1 MIKKISIALIGLSLG
16 LSSCA
21 SNKNIDVTEQISD
34 EMMDEDFAAEN
45 MNQVIASS
53 ANAHHVDH
61 SKLTGNFMNAQAGE
75 CFARTLSAPVY
86 KTVSYKVELSPEK
99 TRLSVTPEKY
109 EWMEERILV
118 KPAGKRLV
126 QVPAEYGFVSE
137 RVLSTPEHF
146 AWKKGNGGLL
156 TAAQAKAFSANSTSG
171 EVLCKVKIP
180 ATYKTI
186 RKKVLKK
193 AASVNETMIPAE
205 YKTVKV
211 KKLVKEAKVNKT
223 VIPAEFGTNT
233 RRELVK
239 NSQLKWQKVLCQ
251 TNSNSSSVMRVQSAL
266 RKAGHSVNVDGVL
279 GNDTMRAVTAYQ
291 KANGLATGALTLET
305 IKKMGLSL

>member
-1 MIKKISIALIGLSLG
+1 MIKKISIAIIGLTLG

-21 SNKNIDVTEQISD
+21 SHKSVDVSEQISSEMLD
-34 EMMDEDFAAEN
+34 EEFASVEN
-45 MNQVIASS
+45 NVIASS
-53 ANAHHVDH
+53 ANAHHHDH
-61 SKLTGNFMNAQAGE
+61 SKKLTGNFMNAQAGE

-99 TRLSVTPEKY
+99 TRLSVVPEKY

-186 RKKVLKK
+186 RKKVLKRP
-193 AASVNETMIPAE
+193 ASVNETMIPAE

-211 KKLVKEAKVNKT
+211 KKLVKEAQVNKT

-239 NSQLKWQKVLCQ
+239 DSQLKWQKVLCQ
-251 TNSNSSSVMRVQSAL
+251 TNATSSSVMRVQSAL
-266 RKAGHSVNVDGVL
+266 KKAGHSVNVCLLYTSPSPRDKRQSR
-279 GNDTMRAVTAYQ
+279 MPSSA
-291 KANGLATGALTLET
+291 
-305 IKKMGLSL
+305 